1 MISNKLI
8 ENLMNSGISSDFIEK
23 IIECDYLAQEETL
36 KNEMLDALDF
46 LKNQVSI
53 RKITKSL

>member
-1 MISNKLI
+1 
-8 ENLMNSGISSDFIEK
+8 MNSGISSDFIEK

>member
-53 RKITKSL
+53 RKIAKSL